1 LDVVYSL
8 NVVLGDG
15 LPTPSPPTK
24 FMNMLLCEQL
34 LQVFD
39 IVCKGKCPFHFSK
52 GVLRALTFGIVATNS
67 ILIVGFFQINP
78 TKKNQK
84 KK

>member
-39 IVCKGKCPFHFSK
+39 IVCKGKSPFHFSK
-52 GVLRALTFGIVATNS
+52 GVPRALAFDIITTNS
-67 ILIVGFFQINP
+67 IPIVGFFQIIP